1 MLFTLVEGFEAG
13 CVQVDEPDEYD
24 DGFNDEI
31 DSDKQLEEREFPLFK
46 DTSASLDELS
56 FNKKAIKLKL
66 VYDRN
71 VST

>member
-1 MLFTLVEGFEAG
+1 MLFTLVEGFEAD

-56 FNKKAIKLKL
+56 FNIKSNQIKTIA
-66 VYDRN
+66 R
-71 VST
+71 SKC